1 MNGSDIAKI
10 FTLNSFAL
18 AKNVEGISEDASL
31 KDTGAGSTI
40 NWVLGHIL
48 STRRGIAK
56 VAGLEMPWT
65 KEGAEAYG
73 RGSSPAA
80 NTNPVAMEEILA
92 ELEENTK
99 TLLTWLE
106 EQTDAD
112 LKNANPDGPHEI
124 FGATIGETIL
134 GLAWHEGYHVG
145 QVGTLRRLIGLD
157 GAIA

>member
-18 AKNVEGISEDASL
+18 AKNVEGISEEASL

-48 STRRGIAK
+48 STRRAVSK
-56 VAGLEMPWT
+56 VAGLELPWT
-65 KEGAEAYG
+65 EEGADAYG

-80 NTNPVAMEEILA
+80 NTNPTAMEDIHALLHAHTE
-92 ELEENTK
+92 
-99 TLLTWLE
+99 TLVAWLE
-106 EQTDAD
+106 EQTDTD
-112 LKNANPDGPHEI
+112 LKKANPDGPHEI
-124 FGATIGETIL
+124 FGATIGGILL